1 MGKRPVDGGFRRR
14 AASRRYYPGLKDGR
28 LQPGYTGIR
37 PKLSGEGEPAADF
50 LVQGPAGHGVPGLV
64 KLYGIESPGLTAAL
78 ALASLVRELLAS
90 SA

>member
-64 KLYGIESPGLTAAL
+64 NLYGIESPGLTAAL
-78 ALASLVRELLAS
+78 ALARHVLGLTRPS
-90 SA
+90 